1 MKPCKTTLSL
11 RREAPPKM
19 SPNGVRATEVLK
31 SISDFWKN
39 AQYWNAAGGQSL
51 RCIYLAFHW
60 NISSLLHSHVSRQYQ
75 CVRLCAQASQEA
87 HSKAPTANPNG
98 HGEFPHRWPYS
109 ISVFADEYISSRSA
123 DITGDKQAIF
133 PTLHYTASHFNMY
146 LRACVCAPV
155 IIIEPIGTV
164 RDFLTK
170 FNLQDDIRLY
180 KYIYI
185 FTHKSMHTHTYSWIL
200 PIQIWNAVSKNLY
213 LW

>member
-1 MKPCKTTLSL
+1 MHLSGFSL
-11 RREAPPKM
+11 KHFQPAALPHLQAI
-19 SPNGVRATEVLK
+19 SVRAFMCT
-31 SISDFWKN
+31 SIC
-39 AQYWNAAGGQSL
+39 G
-51 RCIYLAFHW
+51 
-60 NISSLLHSHVSRQYQ
+60 
-75 CVRLCAQASQEA
+75 EA
-87 HSKAPTANPNG
+87 RSKAPTANPNG

-170 FNLQDDIRLY
+170 FNQQDDIRL
-180 KYIYI
+180 
-185 FTHKSMHTHTYSWIL
+185 
-200 PIQIWNAVSKNLY
+200 
-213 LW
+213 